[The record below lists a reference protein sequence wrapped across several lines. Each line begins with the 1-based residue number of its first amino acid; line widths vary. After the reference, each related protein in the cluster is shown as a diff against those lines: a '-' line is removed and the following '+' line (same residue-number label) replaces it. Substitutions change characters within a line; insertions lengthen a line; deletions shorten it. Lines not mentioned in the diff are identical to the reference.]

1 VELARIK
8 LTAPAGKRPI
18 KIYPVGD
25 IHLFA
30 AACDLEHFRRTVQ
43 QIAADPD
50 ARWIGMG
57 DYGDLIMPS
66 DPRWS
71 FSGLDWQH
79 VGFVNG
85 RPDPKNLGVESRD
98 GIAHELDPI
107 ADKCIGIHFGNHEW
121 QFSRHTFID
130 VAGYLAE
137 RYKAPQLGYTALTR
151 LEIRGKKRLWT
162 PVIFSEHGAKGGG
175 TKGNAINS
183 LEARGNEFDADVYLK
198 GHVHQRGI
206 SGRGVFGWGTV
217 FGTTRP
223 RLTPHDRIFVL
234 TGTYLKGYAQQ
245 EINAQVNA
253 GVGPGTMTTYGE
265 YKGYPPNEIG
275 GCVLVFEPDTQRIHA
290 MNVEALASIKGHG
303 L

>member
-1 VELARIK
+1 MELARIK
-8 LTAPAGKRPI
+8 LVAPSGHRPI
-18 KIYPVGD
+18 KIYPIGD

-30 AACDLEHFRRTVQ
+30 AACDIEHFRRTVK

-71 FSGLDWQH
+71 FSGLDWDR

-85 RPDPKNLGVESRD
+85 RPDPGNLGVESRD

-107 ADKCIGIHFGNHEW
+107 ADKCIGIHFGNHEY
-121 QFSRHTFID
+121 QFARHYFID

-137 RYKAPQLGYTALTR
+137 RFHAPQLGYTALTR
-151 LEIRGKKRLWT
+151 LEIRGRKQLWT

-175 TKGNAINS
+175 TDGNALNS
-183 LEARGNEFDADVYLK
+183 LQTRGNEFNADVYLK
-198 GHVHQRGI
+198 GHVHKRGI
-206 SGRGVFGWGTV
+206 SYRETFEWGVNSHRGGL
-217 FGTTRP
+217 
-223 RLTPHDRIFVL
+223 RLTPRNRVFAL

-245 EINAQVNA
+245 EISGTMNA
-253 GVGPGTMTTYGE
+253 GAGPVPFSTYGE
-265 YKGYPPNEIG
+265 LKGYAPNSIG
-275 GCVLVFEPDTQRIHA
+275 GTVLIFAPDTHEIHA
-290 MNVEALASIKGHG
+290 MNVEALASIGGK
-303 L
+303 